1 MKSICLVDRV
11 KWKFAG
17 NMNPHAFD
25 FGDVDNDKDNEFVIG
40 NLKGELSVFKGISSA
55 NDGQPYVTC
64 SGLGTITCVA
74 VGDIKN
80 SGKNSIV
87 CINAEGQCHIFD
99 LLSSNESAPTTH
111 DENIPTSSKKSND
124 AQTPAMRPLIIE
136 GPKVI
141 EQPTLTLSVPVN
153 CNRILIADI
162 DDDGIN
168 EIILARTDRVLQV
181 FNFQIPSPPIDSTAS
196 IKASLIEEQP
206 YLEEKKK
213 WYFDGQITSL
223 STAKDPTTSSSLLII
238 GQPGGHFII
247 IEKNDKEISSPTQV
261 SGDQSGEEFT
271 EVSTEIVKGTKFKN
285 GKCVDVLALITMDGK
300 FTLYDLQNSSMSHHE
315 LQGTHKLFGM
325 ASIDLCINDESLDKK
340 ILNDSEKSTKK
351 HNNVFVVCAW
361 NGCTYV
367 IDHDFNVV
375 KFEFEGRVC
384 AFAAGQ
390 YAITPGHN
398 VNCFLYVDFEDQ
410 ITVYYNLRI
419 NTKPVTNFMEI
430 MRDQFDKF
438 DELLKDR
445 VQDYDQEKAA
455 LSNGSFQSTSHIAE
469 FFHQCLYQ
477 LDDYKNMKA
486 KLIEEVEEL
495 KGKKHEE
502 KKPNETRDNSELVE
516 ENRSLESDQK
526 KESDTE
532 QPEPRNNQN
541 KHDDYVLISGK
552 QDIVQDVETQE
563 LEGNKVIRNVQD
575 VETQELEGNKVIRNV
590 QDVETQELERN
601 KVIRNVLSEMNS
613 GVGEGNGVI
622 QNQTTNTD
630 KQQLYSES
638 AHEIQSSVNVDNST
652 NEIPSIQEFDE
663 E

>member
-124 AQTPAMRPLIIE
+124 AQTTAMRPLIIE

-340 ILNDSEKSTKK
+340 ILNDSEKSKK
-351 HNNVFVVCAW
+351 YNNVFVVCAW

-590 QDVETQELERN
+590 
-601 KVIRNVLSEMNS
+601 LSEMNS